1 MRRKCR
7 SLRMIEWSR
16 HSRLTLPIRRSTYGF
31 CHGLRGDFFHA
42 HRRHGRAERLPVCAV
57 PVADQVPRRRAPRE
71 CLSDLLCDPR
81 HRRVRRYTEMHD
93 LAALVVEH
101 DEPEQEVER
110 GRGDHEEID
119 RRQAIG
125 VICKEC
131 PPRLRW
137 RRWVTD
143 HVFRDG
149 GLGDGKA
156 KLQKLAMDPRCAP
169 PCVLPRHPS
178 DQIADL
184 SRHRRSAR
192 FPRRDFH
199 VQKSLNP
206 LRCQPM
212 TVSGLTITRAWRQP
226 GHRQDRMT
234 QKTLSAFRSNGRG
247 LFRFRTATCCRRARI
262 SVWSAAR
269 SAKISMILCM
279 PERVSGGDAKFQGFC
294 DGWNKWEGQLN
305 CEPQET
311 QALDA

>member
-31 CHGLRGDFFHA
+31 CHGLRGA
-42 HRRHGRAERLPVCAV
+42 VTTSSTPIAVTVERNDCPDAPSRSRIRYRGAV
-57 PVADQVPRRRAPRE
+57 PHGNAS
-71 CLSDLLCDPR
+71 SDLLCDPR
-81 HRRVRRYTEMHD
+81 HRRVRRDTEMHD

-178 DQIADL
+178 DQIAGSPSTPVVGPAFPAATSM
-184 SRHRRSAR
+184 SRKA
-192 FPRRDFH
+192 
-199 VQKSLNP
+199 
-206 LRCQPM
+206 
-212 TVSGLTITRAWRQP
+212 
-226 GHRQDRMT
+226 
-234 QKTLSAFRSNGRG
+234 
-247 LFRFRTATCCRRARI
+247 
-262 SVWSAAR
+262 
-269 SAKISMILCM
+269 
-279 PERVSGGDAKFQGFC
+279 
-294 DGWNKWEGQLN
+294 
-305 CEPQET
+305 
-311 QALDA
+311 

>member
-31 CHGLRGDFFHA
+31 CHGLA
-42 HRRHGRAERLPVCAV
+42 VTPKCMRRPGR
-57 PVADQVPRRRAPRE
+57 
-71 CLSDLLCDPR
+71 
-81 HRRVRRYTEMHD
+81 D

-169 PCVLPRHPS
+169 PCILPRHPS

-184 SRHRRSAR
+184 PRHRWSAR
-192 FPRRDFH
+192 LSPPRLPCPE
-199 VQKSLNP
+199 KPEP
-206 LRCQPM
+206 LAVP
-212 TVSGLTITRAWRQP
+212 TDDGLGPDNYQGVAP
-226 GHRQDRMT
+226 
-234 QKTLSAFRSNGRG
+234 
-247 LFRFRTATCCRRARI
+247 AR
-262 SVWSAAR
+262 
-269 SAKISMILCM
+269 
-279 PERVSGGDAKFQGFC
+279 P
-294 DGWNKWEGQLN
+294 
-305 CEPQET
+305 
-311 QALDA
+311 

>member
-16 HSRLTLPIRRSTYGF
+16 HSRLTLLIRRSTYGF
-31 CHGLRGDFFHA
+31 CHGRRDDLFHA

-71 CLSDLLCDPR
+71 CLPDLLCDPR
-81 HRRVRRYTEMHD
+81 HRRVRRDSEMHD
-93 LAALVVEH
+93 LAALVGEH

-184 SRHRRSAR
+184 PRHLSLLLTRLGAETLVFWVPQPLAWLVAPKNVTLMTRRGDLKLSHGATAKARENTVKQDRVQTTNAIKSPGKAWISA
-192 FPRRDFH
+192 PGGVYRRDNI
-199 VQKSLNP
+199 V
-206 LRCQPM
+206 LRPYK
-212 TVSGLTITRAWRQP
+212 G
-226 GHRQDRMT
+226 
-234 QKTLSAFRSNGRG
+234 
-247 LFRFRTATCCRRARI
+247 
-262 SVWSAAR
+262 
-269 SAKISMILCM
+269 
-279 PERVSGGDAKFQGFC
+279 
-294 DGWNKWEGQLN
+294 
-305 CEPQET
+305 
-311 QALDA
+311 

>member
-1 MRRKCR
+1 MVQAFAPHAADQAFHIRILPRAPWRRDD
-7 SLRMIEWSR
+7 L
-16 HSRLTLPIRRSTYGF
+16 
-31 CHGLRGDFFHA
+31 FHA

-81 HRRVRRYTEMHD
+81 HRRVRRDTEMHD

-137 RRWVTD
+137 RRWITD

-156 KLQKLAMDPRCAP
+156 KLQKLAMDPRCAGWRDGALQPHGAHGVP
-169 PCVLPRHPS
+169 PGPERLQVLGPY
-178 DQIADL
+178 AG
-184 SRHRRSAR
+184 RRSRCGSDLENAQGRRSGTSRPSQEVAR
-192 FPRRDFH
+192 P
-199 VQKSLNP
+199 
-206 LRCQPM
+206 
-212 TVSGLTITRAWRQP
+212 
-226 GHRQDRMT
+226 
-234 QKTLSAFRSNGRG
+234 
-247 LFRFRTATCCRRARI
+247 
-262 SVWSAAR
+262 
-269 SAKISMILCM
+269 
-279 PERVSGGDAKFQGFC
+279 
-294 DGWNKWEGQLN
+294 
-305 CEPQET
+305 
-311 QALDA
+311 

>member
-1 MRRKCR
+1 MVRAFAPHAADQAFHIRILPRAPWRRND
-7 SLRMIEWSR
+7 L
-16 HSRLTLPIRRSTYGF
+16 
-31 CHGLRGDFFHA
+31 FHA

-57 PVADQVPRRRAPRE
+57 PVTDQVPRRRAPRE

-81 HRRVRRYTEMHD
+81 HRRVRRDTEMHD

-137 RRWVTD
+137 RRWRRWVTD

-178 DQIADL
+178 DQMADL
-184 SRHRRSAR
+184 PRHRWSAR
-192 FPRRDFH
+192 LSPPRLPCPE
-199 VQKSLNP
+199 KPEP
-206 LRCQPM
+206 LAVP
-212 TVSGLTITRAWRQP
+212 TDDGLGPDDYQGVAP
-226 GHRQDRMT
+226 
-234 QKTLSAFRSNGRG
+234 
-247 LFRFRTATCCRRARI
+247 AR
-262 SVWSAAR
+262 
-269 SAKISMILCM
+269 
-279 PERVSGGDAKFQGFC
+279 P
-294 DGWNKWEGQLN
+294 
-305 CEPQET
+305 
-311 QALDA
+311 

>member
-1 MRRKCR
+1 MRLKCR

-31 CHGLRGDFFHA
+31 CHGLRGA
-42 HRRHGRAERLPVCAV
+42 VTTSSTPIAVTVERNDCPYAPSRSRIRCRGAV
-57 PVADQVPRRRAPRE
+57 SLRE

-81 HRRVRRYTEMHD
+81 HRRVRRYSEMHD

-119 RRQAIG
+119 RRQVIG

-184 SRHRRSAR
+184 PRHRRTAR
-192 FPRRDFH
+192 FSPPRLPCPE
-199 VQKSLNP
+199 KPEP
-206 LRCQPM
+206 LAVP
-212 TVSGLTITRAWRQP
+212 TDDGLGPDNYQGVAP
-226 GHRQDRMT
+226 
-234 QKTLSAFRSNGRG
+234 
-247 LFRFRTATCCRRARI
+247 AR
-262 SVWSAAR
+262 
-269 SAKISMILCM
+269 
-279 PERVSGGDAKFQGFC
+279 P
-294 DGWNKWEGQLN
+294 
-305 CEPQET
+305 
-311 QALDA
+311 

>member
-1 MRRKCR
+1 MIIVEVWAKNAPQMPLVEDDRMVQAFAPHTADQAFHIRILPRAPWRRDD
-7 SLRMIEWSR
+7 L
-16 HSRLTLPIRRSTYGF
+16 
-31 CHGLRGDFFHA
+31 FHA

-81 HRRVRRYTEMHD
+81 HRRVRRDSEMHD

-119 RRQAIG
+119 RRRAIG

-169 PCVLPRHPS
+169 TVCSPATSVGPDSGPPS
-178 DQIADL
+178 TPAVGPV
-184 SRHRRSAR
+184 

-212 TVSGLTITRAWRQP
+212 TISGLTITRAWRQP

-234 QKTLSAFRSNGRG
+234 QKPYPPSEAMAGGFG
-247 LFRFRTATCCRRARI
+247 A
-262 SVWSAAR
+262 WSRDGVIAR
-269 SAKISMILCM
+269 S
-279 PERVSGGDAKFQGFC
+279 PVG
-294 DGWNKWEGQLN
+294 
-305 CEPQET
+305 
-311 QALDA
+311 

>member
-16 HSRLTLPIRRSTYGF
+16 HSPP
-31 CHGLRGDFFHA
+31 HA
-42 HRRHGRAERLPVCAV
+42 
-57 PVADQVPRRRAPRE
+57 ADQAFHIRILPRAPWRRAPRE

-81 HRRVRRYTEMHD
+81 HRWVRRDTEMHD

-101 DEPEQEVER
+101 DEAEQEVER

-137 RRWVTD
+137 SAMGNGPCISRRRPGRWKSQASKARHGSEVRPTVCSPATSVGPD
-143 HVFRDG
+143 RGSSLDTG
-149 GLGDGKA
+149 GRPG
-156 KLQKLAMDPRCAP
+156 
-169 PCVLPRHPS
+169 
-178 DQIADL
+178 
-184 SRHRRSAR
+184 

-212 TVSGLTITRAWRQP
+212 TVSGLTITRGVAP
-226 GHRQDRMT
+226 
-234 QKTLSAFRSNGRG
+234 
-247 LFRFRTATCCRRARI
+247 AR
-262 SVWSAAR
+262 
-269 SAKISMILCM
+269 
-279 PERVSGGDAKFQGFC
+279 P
-294 DGWNKWEGQLN
+294 
-305 CEPQET
+305 
-311 QALDA
+311 